1 MSWAACVG
9 LLIRVETCKNCHGT
23 VNHIILGLE
32 RILKKAIE
40 KGVVSPNAQLSDS
53 EVYHLIFE
61 PGFSTAAQVTDISG

>member
-9 LLIRVETCKNCHGT
+9 LLIRVETFKNCHGT
-23 VNHIILGLE
+23 GNHIVLGLE

-53 EVYHLIFE
+53 EVYNLIFE
-61 PGFSTAAQVTDISG
+61 PGFSTAA